1 MCGYIKTAFLGLI
14 SGKVKLD
21 STPADAVL
29 DNGNFATLRKKA
41 RNTSPVPR
49 SSYFG
54 ETIHMDIVSGP
65 DILVSNVH
73 YGLLFL
79 DHFNRMTYLYP
90 LQNLISDILKQLEAF
105 FPHIGHYPT
114 RLISDFDLKL
124 IGGKAQQYI
133 NSLLIHV
140 NTALA
145 HHQNKNGLAEFHWQ
159 TMMVS
164 MARNWLVSA
173 ELPVLCST
181 LHC

>member
-65 DILVSNVH
+65 DILSAM
-73 YGLLFL
+73 YI
-79 DHFNRMTYLYP
+79 M
-90 LQNLISDILKQLEAF
+90 
-105 FPHIGHYPT
+105 
-114 RLISDFDLKL
+114 DFYFWIIL
-124 IGGKAQQYI
+124 IG
-133 NSLLIHV
+133 
-140 NTALA
+140 
-145 HHQNKNGLAEFHWQ
+145 
-159 TMMVS
+159 
-164 MARNWLVSA
+164 
-173 ELPVLCST
+173 
-181 LHC
+181 